1 MTTSNQQNESGE
13 ELGREQQRELL
24 RLSYPLDERRAKA
37 RCAGVEPASTD

>member
-1 MTTSNQQNESGE
+1 MTTSNQQNESDE

-24 RLSYPLDERRAKA
+24 RLSYPLDERRAEA